1 MWRSGKENIMQIR
14 LMLLATAAAL
24 AIAPAAH
31 AQQEADPLMPPAPAE
46 QAPVDQVPVDQVPME
61 GAPAD
66 IAPSDPATSQAPM
79 TPDPDA
85 ADDAIGDVVVEPTPV
100 PPPAEALI
108 EAQGPNEMRAESL
121 IGASVFNAEGE
132 EVGKIKDILF
142 DTSGGA
148 TGVVLSV
155 GGVMGIGAK
164 EVGLT
169 WQEVD
174 LRPQP
179 ELVRIQYSKEQ
190 LEAAPT
196 FKSHE
201 AQEAEATQ
209 QLDEPVLPPAGGID
223 TDPTAPAPTE

>member
-1 MWRSGKENIMQIR
+1 MRTR

-24 AIAPAAH
+24 AISPAAH
-31 AQQEADPLMPPAPAE
+31 GQQESDPLLPPSPAE
-46 QAPVDQVPVDQVPME
+46 QAPVDQTPSE

-66 IAPSDPATSQAPM
+66 VAPSDPATTQAPM
-79 TPDPDA
+79 TPDPNAA
-85 ADDAIGDVVVEPTPV
+85 ADAVGDVAVEPTPV

-121 IGASVFNAEGE
+121 IGASVFNAGGE

-174 LRPQP
+174 MRPQP
-179 ELVRIQYSKEQ
+179 ELVRIQYTKEQ

-196 FKSHE
+196 FKSQE
-201 AQEAEATQ
+201 AQDAEATR
-209 QLDEPVLPPAGGID
+209 QLNEPVLPPAGGID
-223 TDPTAPAPTE
+223 ADPTAPAPTE